1 MQVLIGA
8 STQVWTPDKSSCELI
23 ESWLLIF
30 NYTNHFINFLLWFK
44 LILLQVPTS
53 IIAGVIEGAKVGA
66 NTWYDFFQIIWTLS
80 HYNWPKERKFYV
92 IWIFIGSYVIKS
104 SMCSGENKI
113 FTVLIVDLADFDAFA
128 ASWCKQLIW
137 FFQTIWTLSY

>member
-23 ESWLLIF
+23 ESWLLIL
-30 NYTNHFINFLLWFK
+30 NYTNHFIHFLLWFK

-80 HYNWPKERKFYV
+80 YYNWPKERKFYV
-92 IWIFIGSYVIKS
+92 IWIFIGSYVIES
-104 SMCSGENKI
+104 SMCPGLIFYWLIALWFAIQDLMSGMRR
-113 FTVLIVDLADFDAFA
+113 V
-128 ASWCKQLIW
+128 
-137 FFQTIWTLSY
+137 